1 MKPMSW
7 SALALLPLM
16 LPPGTAAP
24 LWGPAAQE
32 TAPKPTDPKDA
43 AFAEE
48 FDKLVESFDKAQ
60 EAFFAKVRELYA
72 AVDKEGLSAGEKQ
85 KAQEAAEAIWAEAP
99 NGTFLPQFEEL
110 AKKAKGRPA
119 ALKSWLK
126 VIELSQGPVAQVKV
140 EQAVNVLLADHIES
154 EELAAL
160 GPLVSHWSSTPE
172 FHAKVM
178 NTLREKSKHAKVKA
192 AATLSLAQ
200 ALAQKDAAKAK
211 VFYQELMST
220 YATLEAGW
228 GGTYGDVA
236 GRALYEMEHLQIGMV
251 APDFESVD
259 ETGAK
264 FKVSDYR
271 GKVVVLD
278 FWGYW

>member
-7 SALALLPLM
+7 SAFALLPLI
-16 LPPGTAAP
+16 LPPGIAAP
-24 LWGPAAQE
+24 HAGPAIQE
-32 TAPKPTDPKDA
+32 AAPKPADPKDA
-43 AFAEE
+43 EFEAEL
-48 FDKLVESFDKAQ
+48 DKLTSSLE
-60 EAFFAKVRELYA
+60 EAEQAFYAKVRELYA
-72 AVDKEGLSAGEKQ
+72 AADKEGLSPEEKD
-85 KAQEAAEAIWAEAP
+85 KARQAAEAIWTHNPNAE
-99 NGTFLPQFEEL
+99 FLPKFEEL
-110 AKKAKGRPA
+110 AVRAKGRPTA
-119 ALKSWLK
+119 VKAWLK
-126 VIELSQGPVAQVKV
+126 VLGLAQGSDSKAIV
-140 EQAVNVLLADHIES
+140 ERATGVLLAEHIDS

-160 GPLVSHWSSTPE
+160 GQLVSHWSATPE

-192 AATLSLAQ
+192 AATLSLAKG
-200 ALAQKDAAKAK
+200 LEPSDAAKAK
-211 VFYQELMST
+211 ALYQELMTT
-220 YATLEAGW
+220 YAALDADW

-236 GRALYEMEHLQIGMV
+236 ERALYELEHLQIGML

>member
-7 SALALLPLM
+7 SAFALLPLI

-24 LWGPAAQE
+24 HAGTVFQE
-32 TAPKPTDPKDA
+32 VAPKTADPKDA
-43 AFAEE
+43 EFEAE
-48 FDKLVESFDKAQ
+48 FDKLTASFE
-60 EAFFAKVRELYA
+60 EAEQAFYAKVRDLYA
-72 AVDKEGLSAGEKQ
+72 AADKEGLSPEEAQ
-85 KAQEAAEAIWAEAP
+85 KAREAADAIWAQNPNSEFAP
-99 NGTFLPQFEEL
+99 KFEEL
-110 AKKAKGRPA
+110 AVRAKGRPTA
-119 ALKSWLK
+119 VKAWLK
-126 VIELSQGPVAQVKV
+126 VLGLSQGPLAQITV
-140 EQAVNVLLADHIES
+140 EKAVGVLLTDHIDS

-160 GPLVSHWSSTPE
+160 GELVSHWSSTPE

-192 AATLSLAQ
+192 SATLSLAKG
-200 ALAQKDAAKAK
+200 LEKSDAVKAKAL
-211 VFYQELMST
+211 YQELMTT
-220 YATLEAGW
+220 YAALEASW
-228 GGTYGDVA
+228 GGTYGA
-236 GRALYEMEHLQIGMV
+236 IAERAVYELEHLQIGMV

>member
-1 MKPMSW
+1 MKPMPW

-24 LWGPAAQE
+24 LVGTASQE
-32 TAPKPTDPKDA
+32 AAPKPAQVQDELAP
-43 AFAEE
+43 E
-48 FDKLVESFDKAQ
+48 FDKLVESFDQAQ
-60 EAFFAKVRELYA
+60 EAFYAKVRELYA
-72 AVDKEGLSAGEKQ
+72 AADKEGLSPADKA
-85 KAQEAAEAIWAEAP
+85 KAQAAAEAIWSEAP
-99 NGTFLPQFEEL
+99 NTTFLPQFEEL
-110 AKKAKGRPA
+110 AKKAKGKPT

-126 VIELSQGPVAQVKV
+126 VIELAQGPMSQMKV

-154 EELAAL
+154 EELSAL
-160 GPLVSHWSSTPE
+160 GQLVSHWSSTPE
-172 FHAKVM
+172 FHSKVM
-178 NTLREKSKHAKVKA
+178 NSLREKSKHPKVKA

-200 ALAQKDAAKAK
+200 GLAQKDAAKAK
-211 VFYQELMST
+211 ALYQELMST
-220 YATLEAGW
+220 YAKLEAGW
-228 GGTYGDVA
+228 GGTFGDVA
-236 GRALYEMEHLQIGMV
+236 ERALFEMEHLQIGMV